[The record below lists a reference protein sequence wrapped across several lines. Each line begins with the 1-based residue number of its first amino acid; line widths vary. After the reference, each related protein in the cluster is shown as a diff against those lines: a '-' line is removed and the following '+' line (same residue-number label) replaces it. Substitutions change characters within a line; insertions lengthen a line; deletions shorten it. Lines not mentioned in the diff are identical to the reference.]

1 MLREEITHLK
11 NFPHGKKQSINFF
24 GFQKTK
30 YSANSAQGRRQPT
43 RLNNEINFIR
53 KKCCFAEIS
62 DMAIALTL
70 FAYHLT
76 TISGLGVENILV
88 SDLTVY
94 RRIATSVTV

>member
-1 MLREEITHLK
+1 
-11 NFPHGKKQSINFF
+11 
-24 GFQKTK
+24 
-30 YSANSAQGRRQPT
+30 
-43 RLNNEINFIR
+43 
-53 KKCCFAEIS
+53 
-62 DMAIALTL
+62 MAIALTL